1 MIKPRQ
7 RRKPCCA
14 ARRSLPLKTGGCAS
28 PVRLRCDASVPR
40 TSPYR
45 RCLSTIGA
53 AHVGGLAPGH
63 AAADTVPQVVSRG
76 GKAMKV
82 RDIMTRD
89 ARLLTPN
96 QTIREAASLMA
107 EVDAGAL
114 PVGENDRLV
123 GMITDRDIVIR
134 AVAQAS
140 PVDTKV
146 AAVMSKEV
154 LYCFDTDD
162 LDDVSRNMGKAQV
175 RRLPVVNADKRLVSI
190 VSLGDLARSEDPT
203 TIGRTVTRVST
214 PGGKHDQTSTH

>member
-1 MIKPRQ
+1 
-7 RRKPCCA
+7 
-14 ARRSLPLKTGGCAS
+14 
-28 PVRLRCDASVPR
+28 
-40 TSPYR
+40 
-45 RCLSTIGA
+45 
-53 AHVGGLAPGH
+53 
-63 AAADTVPQVVSRG
+63 
-76 GKAMKV
+76 
-82 RDIMTRD
+82 MTRD
-89 ARLLTPN
+89 VRLLNPS

-123 GMITDRDIVIR
+123 GIITDRDIVIR
-134 AVAQAS
+134 AVAQGR

-146 AAVMSKEV
+146 AAVMTKEV
-154 LYCFDTDD
+154 LYYFDTDD

-175 RRLPVVNADKRLVSI
+175 RRLPVVNVDKRLVGI